1 MSAKIDLS
9 DKTDIS
15 EFSRLVEI
23 MAKLRDPET
32 GCPWDVEQD
41 FRSIRNF
48 TIEEAYEVADAI
60 EREDYE
66 DLCSELGDLLLQPV
80 FHAQIASETQLFD
93 ISDVIASIN
102 EKLIRRHPHI
112 FASKDDLSS
121 DGVLDQWEK
130 IKSEE
135 RAKRA
140 KKRGDAGPVSILED
154 VPTTLPALARG
165 EKLAKR
171 AAKIGFDWPDV
182 SGALDMCREE
192 LDEVE
197 QEVVAADKGKLHEEI
212 GDLLFA
218 VTSLARKTG
227 VSPEAA
233 MRDANAKFIRRFE
246 HIEKR
251 CAENK
256 IDLSKAGLDQL
267 QVFWDEIKLEEKCR
281 PK

>member
-1 MSAKIDLS
+1 MS
-9 DKTDIS
+9 DKSDIS

-80 FHAQIASETQLFD
+80 FHAQIASEAQLFD

-102 EKLIRRHPHI
+102 EKLIRRHPHV
-112 FASKDDLSS
+112 FANKNDLSS
-121 DGVLDQWEK
+121 EGVLDQWEQ
-130 IKSEE
+130 IKGEE
-135 RAKRA
+135 RLNRA
-140 KKRGDAGPVSILED
+140 KKRGDSAQPSILAD
-154 VPTTLPALARG
+154 VPSTLPALARG

-182 SGALDMCREE
+182 SGALEKCKEE
-192 LDEVE
+192 LNEAE
-197 QEVVAADKGKLHEEI
+197 QEIAAGNKAKLHEEI

-218 VTSLARKTG
+218 VTSLARKAG

-246 HIEKR
+246 HIEMR
-251 CAENK
+251 CLQNN
-256 IDLSKAGLDQL
+256 IDISQAGMDQL
-267 QVFWDEIKLEEKCR
+267 QAYWDEIKSDENRHSK
-281 PK
+281 

>member
-1 MSAKIDLS
+1 MNVNS
-9 DKTDIS
+9 KTDIS

-93 ISDVIASIN
+93 ISDVISSIN

-112 FASKDDLSS
+112 FANQDDLSS
-121 DGVLDQWEK
+121 DGVLNQWEK

-135 RAKRA
+135 RAQRA
-140 KKRGDAGPVSILED
+140 KKRGETGPPSILGD

-171 AAKIGFDWPDV
+171 AAKIGFDWPDL
-182 SGALDMCREE
+182 SGALDKCREE

-197 QEVVAADKGKLHEEI
+197 QEIASADKAKLHEEI

-218 VTSLARKTG
+218 VSSLAQNAG
-227 VSPEAA
+227 ISPEAA

-246 HIEKR
+246 HIEQR
-251 CAENK
+251 CLADQ
-256 IDLSKAGLDQL
+256 IDISEAGLDKL
-267 QVFWDEIKLEEKCR
+267 QTFWDEIKQQEKCR
-281 PK
+281 LKQD